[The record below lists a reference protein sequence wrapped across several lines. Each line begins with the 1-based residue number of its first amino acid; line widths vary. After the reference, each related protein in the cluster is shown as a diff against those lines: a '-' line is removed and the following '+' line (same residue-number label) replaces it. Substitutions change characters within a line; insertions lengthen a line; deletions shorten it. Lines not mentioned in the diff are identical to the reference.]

1 MSELNVEFDSA
12 RAACRQFDLDL
23 PAYLEGEDRPRV
35 ASHAQECAFCGVVL
49 ADLEL
54 IRSRSSELLL
64 EDPPARVW
72 ANLHATLAAEGYLRE
87 PQVVPQGGM
96 KWFPSLGEFH
106 LMRYAAPFAAM
117 ACLILAATLLTI
129 RTNQNHVSRTSSPQA
144 SVPVNAPEAAVNAG
158 LVESV
163 SAMEKSYREREKFLD
178 PSIQASYRKGLK
190 SLDDSIRECRDSLDK
205 EPTDAVAREYL
216 ASAYQQKAAVLFAA
230 LEYDGR

>member
-72 ANLHATLAAEGYLRE
+72 ANIQATLAAEGYLRE
-87 PQVVPQGGM
+87 PQAGWL
-96 KWFPSLGEFH
+96 KWLPSLSQFH
-106 LMRYAAPFAAM
+106 LTRYAAPFAAM
-117 ACLILAATLLTI
+117 ACLTLVVTLLTI
-129 RTNQNHVSRTSSPQA
+129 RTNQNHISRPSSPQA
-144 SVPVNAPEAAVNAG
+144 SVPVNAPEPAVNAG

-163 SAMEKSYREREKFLD
+163 RAMEKSYREREKFLD
-178 PSIQASYRKGLK
+178 PSVQASYRKGLK

>member
-1 MSELNVEFDSA
+1 MSELNAEFDSA
-12 RAACRQFDLDL
+12 RVACRQFDLDL

-54 IRSRSSELLL
+54 IRSRSSESLL

-72 ANLHATLAAEGYLRE
+72 ANIRATLAAEGYFSE
-87 PQVVPQGGM
+87 PQVGWL

-117 ACLILAATLLTI
+117 ACLILVATLLTI
-129 RTNQNHVSRTSSPQA
+129 RTNQDQVSRPSLPQA
-144 SVPVNAPEAAVNAG
+144 SVPLNAPEAAVNAG

-163 SAMEKSYREREKFLD
+163 SAMEKSYREHEKFLD

-216 ASAYQQKAAVLFAA
+216 ASAYQQKAAVLFTA

>member
-54 IRSRSSELLL
+54 IRWRSSELLL

-72 ANLHATLAAEGYLRE
+72 ANIRATLAAEGYLRE
-87 PQVVPQGGM
+87 PQVGWL
-96 KWFPSLGEFH
+96 KWLPSLGEFH

-117 ACLILAATLLTI
+117 ACLILVATLLTI
-129 RTNQNHVSRTSSPQA
+129 RTNQDRVSRPSSPQE

-178 PSIQASYRKGLK
+178 PAIQASYRKGLK